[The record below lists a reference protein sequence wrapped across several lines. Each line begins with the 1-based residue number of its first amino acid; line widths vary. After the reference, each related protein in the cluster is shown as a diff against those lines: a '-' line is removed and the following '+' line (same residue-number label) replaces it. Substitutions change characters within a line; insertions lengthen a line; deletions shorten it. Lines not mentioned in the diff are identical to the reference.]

1 MDGRTPAPA
10 ARGLAGG
17 AGVRR
22 TPAAARRP
30 RNISSIMWG
39 LCGGVYARYA
49 HFPGQFNSAV
59 QIVVIQMATL

>member
-1 MDGRTPAPA
+1 MFTAPITTIVHTDYFFKVKLEIA
-10 ARGLAGG
+10 WR
-17 AGVRR
+17 
-22 TPAAARRP
+22 

-39 LCGGVYARYA
+39 FCGGVYVRYA